1 MQVSVASSSTC
12 PSQLAPIDQTSNIC
26 TKLIKTQVGCITNV
40 DSYSLYACTYV
51 SSVRD
56 ISTIVCY
63 HLHQVLFVEVTKL
76 LRFLEKTTNIFA
88 ASGFHKIPRI
98 IYCACALTTI
108 RYWKITL
115 YTVCSQ
121 FKHYVGLVNL
131 SHSSSCPMFP
141 YAGYLLFG
149 KSSLG
154 IRPTNYVHYSVQI
167 SVCQMHWW
175 KITINIFIFMILS
188 PSTFSSFR

>member
-1 MQVSVASSSTC
+1 MLHMCLCMSVRAHV
-12 PSQLAPIDQTSNIC
+12 
-26 TKLIKTQVGCITNV
+26 IKTQVGCITNV
-40 DSYSLYACTYV
+40 DSYSVYACTYV
-51 SSVRD
+51 ASVRD

-63 HLHQVLFVEVTKL
+63 DQVLFVEVTKL

-88 ASGFHKIPRI
+88 ASGIHKSPRI

-131 SHSSSCPMFP
+131 PHSSSCPMFP
-141 YAGYLLFG
+141 YAHTFAC
-149 KSSLG
+149 
-154 IRPTNYVHYSVQI
+154 TNVHTRAHTHEPKHCVRIYNNVI
-167 SVCQMHWW
+167 
-175 KITINIFIFMILS
+175 
-188 PSTFSSFR
+188 

>member
-1 MQVSVASSSTC
+1 MYKISAKASITKLLVFTGMQVYVASSSTC

-26 TKLIKTQVGCITNV
+26 TKLIKTQVGCVTNV

-51 SSVRD
+51 ASVRD

-63 HLHQVLFVEVTKL
+63 DQVLFVTVTKL

-108 RYWKITL
+108 RYWKITRI
-115 YTVCSQ
+115 YHV
-121 FKHYVGLVNL
+121 
-131 SHSSSCPMFP
+131 FP
-141 YAGYLLFG
+141 
-149 KSSLG
+149 
-154 IRPTNYVHYSVQI
+154 V
-167 SVCQMHWW
+167 
-175 KITINIFIFMILS
+175 
-188 PSTFSSFR
+188 